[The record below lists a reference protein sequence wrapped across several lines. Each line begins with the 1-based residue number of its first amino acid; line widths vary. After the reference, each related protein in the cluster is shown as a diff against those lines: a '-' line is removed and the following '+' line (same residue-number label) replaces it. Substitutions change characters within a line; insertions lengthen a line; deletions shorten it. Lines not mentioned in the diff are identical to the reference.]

1 MATDSSQVI
10 AVAPSALRSFATAV
24 QTMADATGAGSLS
37 EAKMKLK
44 DVNNLTFA
52 GRGLM
57 PEADSLKS
65 TITGYA
71 STAATNIQAFT
82 DGMDKLATDL
92 IAFAARYTDADALA
106 KASSQ
111 DMWSAVGP
119 DLEAYFPGV
128 VGAQPA
134 PVVNPPTINV

>member
-1 MATDSSQVI
+1 MATDSSHVI
-10 AVAPSALRSFATAV
+10 AVAPAALKAFASAI
-24 QTMADATGAGSLS
+24 QTMVDANGDGSLS
-37 EAKMKLK
+37 DAKMKLK

-71 STAATNIQAFT
+71 GTAATNIQAFT
-82 DGMDKLATDL
+82 DGMDKLAADL
-92 IAFAARYTDADALA
+92 IAFAAKYTDADALA
-106 KASSQ
+106 KASAQ
-111 DMWSAVGP
+111 DMWNAVGP
-119 DLEAYFPGV
+119 DLEAYFPSV

-134 PVVNPPTINV
+134 PAVNTPTITI